1 MTETTE
7 LVQPTFVDA
16 GYRFLVCL
24 QRTLRPGNSL
34 SPSQRRT
41 LSDESLLVMQAV
53 GPSLFFIHDFVIYD
67 STSVLMLR
75 RKACPTETELD
86 DKYSNMI
93 NEAIEMIPAGSHPE
107 GTIISS
113 IRFERVDS
121 QA

>member
-1 MTETTE
+1 MAENPE
-7 LVQPTFVDA
+7 LVQPTSVDA

-34 SPSQRRT
+34 SPSQRSI

-53 GPSLFFIHDFVIYD
+53 SPSLIFIRDLEIYD
-67 STSVLMLR
+67 STSVLLLR
-75 RKACPTETELD
+75 RKVCPTETELD

-93 NEAIEMIPAGSHPE
+93 NEAIEMIPAGSHSE
-107 GTIISS
+107 DTIISS